1 MIGAAEKGRCHV
13 NALTMKG
20 AELRQVDPAELL
32 LGLDDCYQ
40 SATRVFLRYLAES
53 GGAID
58 PDTVRGFSAHVRQ
71 EHDGKRLAA
80 RSVNY
85 YVNGMK
91 ARVRFLLAHSPELE
105 EDKRQAIE
113 TALREIK
120 LEKVQETGVDETK
133 VLTHEQIERLIVAAA
148 KKAPRMALLIEW
160 LAFTGCRISET
171 LGVLLSDVRMATEE
185 SSGQEIARVTLHGK
199 FRKDRTVV
207 VRADLVRR
215 IRAAFNSRRYL
226 FGHNERTYTREYVSM
241 FIRRLSARTLRNA
254 VSAHALWHSW
264 VTNRLH
270 EDPGLLKEISSY
282 GGHASTSTMVDL
294 YLHGTFR
301 AREVLS
307 RFHDYTPTAA
317 TAT

>member
-1 MIGAAEKGRCHV
+1 MNE
-13 NALTMKG
+13 LMTTG

-32 LGLDDCYQ
+32 LGLEDCYQ
-40 SATRVFLRYLAES
+40 SATRVFVRYLE
-53 GGAID
+53 GNGKGID
-58 PDTVRGFSAHVRQ
+58 PDSIRGFSEHVRK
-71 EHDGKRLAA
+71 EHEGKRLAE

-91 ARVRFLLAHSPELE
+91 ARIRFLLAHSPDLE
-105 EDKRQAIE
+105 EDRRQAIE
-113 TALREIK
+113 TALSECR
-120 LEKVQETGVDETK
+120 LEKVQETGVDERK
-133 VLTHEQIERLIVAAA
+133 VLTHEQIEKLIAAA
-148 KKAPRMALLIEW
+148 ARKAPRMALLIEW

-185 SSGQEIARVTLHGK
+185 STGQVIAWVTLHGK

-207 VRADLVRR
+207 VRADLIRR
-215 IRAAFNSRRYL
+215 IRAAFNSRCYL

-241 FIRRLSARTLRNA
+241 FIRRLSAKTLRKPVA
-254 VSAHALWHSW
+254 AHALRHSW
-264 VTNRLH
+264 FTNRLH

-282 GGHASTSTMVDL
+282 GGHASTSTTVDL

-307 RFHDYTPTAA
+307 RFHDYTPVAG
-317 TAT
+317 